1 MKNKINISF
10 NSSFSNAQFELI
22 NKQKK
27 LFIKKKI
34 LYPKIRDFESIKKNN
49 FFHKNIKIKSLRINN
64 IKIRNFEELK
74 KNKYILMEYIDGYSG
89 ELILQNNGLKEIRIL
104 KEFLINYF
112 SILKKNIQWK
122 KIERKKFLEKIYD
135 VKKNIKQKNLLELF
149 KINQKILINKLNKIK
164 YYPMGI
170 CHGDLTLSNMIIKDD
185 KIYLIDFLKTY
196 NESIV
201 QDLSKIYQEFIL
213 GWSSRFL
220 NGNDIIRSKII
231 CENIVDKKFFKLFSK
246 DILIVL
252 EFEII
257 LTLLRIFPYVKQ
269 SDIKTAEWLKESLN
283 KIKKLNTILL

>member
-1 MKNKINISF
+1 
-10 NSSFSNAQFELI
+10 
-22 NKQKK
+22 
-27 LFIKKKI
+27 
-34 LYPKIRDFESIKKNN
+34 
-49 FFHKNIKIKSLRINN
+49 
-64 IKIRNFEELK
+64 
-74 KNKYILMEYIDGYSG
+74 MEYIDGYSG
-89 ELILQNNGLKEIRIL
+89 ELILQNNGLKEIRII